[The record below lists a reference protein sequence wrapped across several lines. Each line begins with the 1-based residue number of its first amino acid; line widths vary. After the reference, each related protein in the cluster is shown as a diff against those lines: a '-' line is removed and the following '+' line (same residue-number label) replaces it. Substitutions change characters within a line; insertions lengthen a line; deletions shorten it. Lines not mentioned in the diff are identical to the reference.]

1 MDHLD
6 TFSTDQP
13 EQVASRTTI
22 GPGSSGVVNG
32 PLLENQRE
40 ADYSKIARPV
50 ELFLPACLAG
60 GYQEVLPR

>member
-1 MDHLD
+1 MDHLH

-13 EQVASRTTI
+13 EKTASRTTI
-22 GPGSSGVVNG
+22 GPGSSRVANG
-32 PLLENQRE
+32 PLVEKQRE

-60 GYQEVLPR
+60 RYQEVLPR